1 MSMVAKL
8 ATSKA
13 EFDGMCYRGGRK
25 ERFWPTPTAT
35 DGKGSGQNDTV
46 RDRLDYAVE
55 KPDGKRIPGQ
65 LNPTWVE
72 WLMGYPEGW
81 TDLEHSETQ
90 SSPKSPK

>member
-1 MSMVAKL
+1 MEMVAKL
-8 ATSKA
+8 ATSKE
-13 EFDGMCYRGGRK
+13 EFDGMCYRGGNK
-25 ERFWPTPTAT
+25 ERLWPTPTAL

-72 WLMGYPEGW
+72 WLMGFPEGW
-81 TDLEHSETQ
+81 TDL
-90 SSPKSPK
+90 KD